1 MEIHNL
7 ALINIHF
14 NGNDQYLCE
23 ICVHQ
28 TGVSISQPGNDSTVL
43 IQSVLDQHSNK
54 HDRMEVRRAW
64 VINCHKCILSKA
76 EVTIKAPGIPW
87 DLQSSNNWEKL
98 EQKAAMASHS
108 SVSYRSIRTGGS
120 SAMIGSTGY
129 GGSSSSRAMGL
140 GMGAAGL
147 SMGGGNFSVGSA
159 GIRGM
164 GISSGIGGMGISS
177 RAVGMS
183 AYGGAASG
191 GAGGLVSGGV
201 PMLGYGGGAGGFMG
215 GVSPGIMASPAF
227 TAGRA
232 ITSAG
237 MSGVVGTLGPA
248 GGMVP
253 SLVSRDE
260 VKNILGTLNQ
270 RLASYV
276 DKVRQLTIE
285 NETLE
290 EELKNLT
297 GGVPMSPDSTVNLEN
312 VETQVTE
319 MLTEVSTL
327 TLERVRLEIDVDHL
341 RATADE
347 IKSK

>member
-1 MEIHNL
+1 
-7 ALINIHF
+7 
-14 NGNDQYLCE
+14 
-23 ICVHQ
+23 
-28 TGVSISQPGNDSTVL
+28 
-43 IQSVLDQHSNK
+43 
-54 HDRMEVRRAW
+54 
-64 VINCHKCILSKA
+64 
-76 EVTIKAPGIPW
+76 
-87 DLQSSNNWEKL
+87 
-98 EQKAAMASHS
+98 MASHS
-108 SVSYRSIRTGGS
+108 SVSYRSVRTGGS
-120 SAMIGSTGY
+120 SAMIGSSGY

-147 SMGGGNFSVGSA
+147 SMGRGSFRVGSA
-159 GIRGM
+159 GIGGM

-177 RAVGMS
+177 RAGGMS

-201 PMLGYGGGAGGFMG
+201 PMLGYGGGAGGAYFG

-248 GGMVP
+248 GGIVP

-285 NETLE
+285 NETME

-319 MLTEVSTL
+319 MLTEVSNL

>member
-1 MEIHNL
+1 MPQIH
-7 ALINIHF
+7 IN
-14 NGNDQYLCE
+14 E
-23 ICVHQ
+23 
-28 TGVSISQPGNDSTVL
+28 
-43 IQSVLDQHSNK
+43 
-54 HDRMEVRRAW
+54 
-64 VINCHKCILSKA
+64 A
-76 EVTIKAPGIPW
+76 EGPIKAPVIPW
-87 DLQSSNNWEKL
+87 DLQSSNTWEKL
-98 EQKAAMASHS
+98 IEQRAAMASHS
-108 SVSYRSIRTGGS
+108 SVSYRSVRTGGS
-120 SAMIGSTGY
+120 SAMIGSSGY

-147 SMGGGNFSVGSA
+147 SMGRGSFRVGSA
-159 GIRGM
+159 GIGGMGISSGIGGM

-177 RAVGMS
+177 RAGGMS

-191 GAGGLVSGGV
+191 GAGGFVSGGV
-201 PMLGYGGGAGGFMG
+201 PMIGYGGGAGGFMG

-248 GGMVP
+248 GGIVP

-297 GGVPMSPDSTVNLEN
+297 GGAPISPDATVNLEN

-319 MLTEVSTL
+319 MLTEVSNL
-327 TLERVRLEIDVDHL
+327 TLERVRLEVNVDHL